1 VDPPGISTMWIVSE
15 GCSLVDPTE
24 SYVAIHLKLSGVWL
38 LKVLRNLA
46 KVHEPHGQQ
55 NKGPL
60 TLRGPYDRLLLGM
73 KLPNQSQVVWQKR
86 CSPKVVSPIVHSPR
100 SVNRSGRKVGL
111 ADVCHG
117 NSQIRN

>member
-1 VDPPGISTMWIVSE
+1 MDPPGISTMWIVSE

-24 SYVAIHLKLSGVWL
+24 SYFAIHLMLSGVWL

-86 CSPKVVSPIVHSPR
+86 GSPKVVSPMPMTQESTDRV
-100 SVNRSGRKVGL
+100 
-111 ADVCHG
+111 
-117 NSQIRN
+117 